1 MKTGNFWWLAAVV
14 AAHDD
19 HRVVGRTRLQKTV
32 KLLQRLGM
40 PTDYL
45 FTMFFYGPF
54 SEGLFRDI
62 GRCGGL
68 GLLTEVE
75 HAGPEGGTPYFVLQ
89 ATPEAEMEEMAR
101 WQKAIATMQASD
113 LVVLELAATYDA
125 FREMGSDHPEA
136 VARLKHKKAA
146 KWTEDRHARALSLLA
161 GMGLP
166 VTR

>member
-14 AAHDD
+14 SAHDD

-45 FTMFFYGPF
+45 FTMFFYGPY

-68 GLLTEVE
+68 GLLIEVE
-75 HAGPEGGTPYFVLQ
+75 HAGPEGGTPTFVLQ
-89 ATPEAEMEEMAR
+89 ATGEAEMEEIM
-101 WQKAIATMQASD
+101 TEVASRSMHYY
-113 LVVLELAATYDA
+113 LAKY
-125 FREMGSDHPEA
+125 GSGHFSPPPGPA
-136 VARLKHKKAA
+136 
-146 KWTEDRHARALSLLA
+146 
-161 GMGLP
+161 
-166 VTR
+166 